1 MAFLLL
7 CFSIC
12 ITMLYKEM
20 IVMAMIT
27 VRVSDA
33 EKEWLQYMAD
43 FYGITLSELL
53 KNYSMDQLE
62 DEYDQ
67 QVADLAHKRWLA
79 DHKQTVSMEDIIDE
93 FGDLS

>member
-1 MAFLLL
+1 
-7 CFSIC
+7 
-12 ITMLYKEM
+12 
-20 IVMAMIT
+20 MAMIT
-27 VRVSDA
+27 VRVSDS

-43 FYGITLSELL
+43 FYGVTLSELL

-67 QVADLAHKRWLA
+67 QVADLAHKRWL
-79 DHKQTVSMEDIIDE
+79 DDNKQIVSMEDIIDE

>member
-1 MAFLLL
+1 
-7 CFSIC
+7 
-12 ITMLYKEM
+12 
-20 IVMAMIT
+20 MAMIT

-79 DHKQTVSMEDIIDE
+79 DHKQTVSMKDIIDE

>member
-1 MAFLLL
+1 
-7 CFSIC
+7 
-12 ITMLYKEM
+12 
-20 IVMAMIT
+20 MAMIT
-27 VRVSDA
+27 VRVSDS

-53 KNYSMDQLE
+53 KNYSMEQLE

-79 DHKQTVSMEDIIDE
+79 DNKQTVSMEDIIDE

>member
-1 MAFLLL
+1 
-7 CFSIC
+7 
-12 ITMLYKEM
+12 
-20 IVMAMIT
+20 MAMIT
-27 VRVSDA
+27 VEVSDS

-43 FYGITLSELL
+43 FYGVTLSELL

-67 QVADLAHKRWLA
+67 QVADLAHKRWL
-79 DHKQTVSMEDIIDE
+79 DDNKQIVSMEDIIDE

>member
-1 MAFLLL
+1 M
-7 CFSIC
+7 
-12 ITMLYKEM
+12 IT
-20 IVMAMIT
+20 MAMIT
-27 VRVSDA
+27 VRVSDS

-53 KNYSMDQLE
+53 KNYSMEQLE

-79 DHKQTVSMEDIIDE
+79 DNKQTVSMEDIIDE